1 MDSSTPLL
9 QPKLSPGFH
18 RMMRVMTGFALS
30 GFTGLVVF
38 TMKYQFYP
46 HNATL
51 DVLTKAGISVATGVV
66 ACVGLAWQE

>member
-1 MDSSTPLL
+1 
-9 QPKLSPGFH
+9 
-18 RMMRVMTGFALS
+18 MMRVMTGFALS